1 MLKQMNADRVPQIRV
16 YNKIDKLDRRP
27 QVANNRDGEGR
38 AVWLSAANGEGMP
51 LLLDAISHRLR
62 RKTLHGIIHLHPSQ
76 GRQRAKLFELG
87 AVLGEVTTEDG
98 GWELELK
105 MVERDLQRFL
115 KRENL
120 AADLLTPLAE
130 PEAASAVT

>member
-1 MLKQMNADRVPQIRV
+1 
-16 YNKIDKLDRRP
+16 
-27 QVANNRDGEGR
+27 
-38 AVWLSAANGEGMP
+38 
-51 LLLDAISHRLR
+51 
-62 RKTLHGIIHLHPSQ
+62 
-76 GRQRAKLFELG
+76 
-87 AVLGEVTTEDG
+87 VTTEDG

-105 MVERDLQRFL
+105 MVERDLKRFL